1 MIGQTR
7 PHRHLR
13 QEADPKARGDHLHQ
27 SRQGGGGEDVLAARR
42 VDLDCG
48 QGLVAQ
54 TVAVF
59 EQDQVLSLQ
68 SPFGDRPGPRQGVTG
83 RRRRQD
89 LIVADAG
96 VIDARRVIGQGD
108 DGGVQLTRLQPGDQ
122 ARRQILAQEQPQ
134 AGIEVPYARQG
145 LGQQERGH
153 RGNDAQA
160 EPARQG
166 LARVLGGLDQI
177 LGAGQNVLGPPH
189 RLGADGRQDHRPA
202 RPFDHGG
209 AQHPFQLLHPG
220 RQGGLADVSGL
231 GRSAEGAVLGQK
243 FQILELTQGRQNGH
257 VSRIRERRRH
267 RRRLCLMQTLSAVLI
282 TRPAR

>member
-1 MIGQTR
+1 MISQTR

-27 SRQGGGGEDVLAARR
+27 SRQGGGGEDVLATRR

-68 SPFGDRPGPRQGVTG
+68 GPFGDRPGPRQGVTG

-108 DGGVQLTRLQPGDQ
+108 DGGVQLPGLQPGDQ
-122 ARRQILAQEQPQ
+122 ARGQVLADEKPQGRVLLAQ
-134 AGIEVPYARQG
+134 AGQG
-145 LGQQERGH
+145 AGQQEG
-153 RGNDAQA
+153 GDGGDDAEA

-166 LARVLGGLDQI
+166 LARV
-177 LGAGQNVLGPPH
+177 
-189 RLGADGRQDHRPA
+189 
-202 RPFDHGG
+202 F
-209 AQHPFQLLHPG
+209 
-220 RQGGLADVSGL
+220 
-231 GRSAEGAVLGQK
+231 
-243 FQILELTQGRQNGH
+243 
-257 VSRIRERRRH
+257 
-267 RRRLCLMQTLSAVLI
+267 RRLDPDRVG
-282 TRPAR
+282 